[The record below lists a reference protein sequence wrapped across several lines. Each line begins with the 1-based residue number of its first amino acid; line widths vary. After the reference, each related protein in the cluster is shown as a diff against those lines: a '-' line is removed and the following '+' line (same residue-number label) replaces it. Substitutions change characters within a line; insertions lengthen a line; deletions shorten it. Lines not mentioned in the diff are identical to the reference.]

1 MLSAP
6 VVSSVIALALL
17 AFSEIISIVTR
28 ARVPMLLVA
37 LIGYLLLLWLG
48 VFPKSLLENSTLP
61 TVGSLMVCPLIVHMG
76 TLIPLKVIRRQ
87 WRAVCINLIGLVI
100 AASLILVVVSLI
112 LGYKTAAAGVG
123 PAVGGTIAF
132 LVTSTKLQQLGLS
145 SLIAL
150 PALVLAFHS
159 LVGMPLSAN
168 LLRRYAKKYVQST
181 LRSGDLATGKTRH
194 AAALGLSVRPTSLP
208 SPSQLEGASVG
219 KSLIPQKYQTNVTS
233 LFILFVGGALATV
246 LGQYTG
252 INYSLWCLVIG
263 LVGAKVGFYQP
274 RMLERSN
281 AFGLA
286 MVGLIMMILPSMN
299 TVTVKMFVGYLPS
312 ILLIIALGIIGLLLG
327 GYVGSKIFKWDPLKG
342 IPVALTATFGFP
354 GDYLI
359 CEEVSR
365 SESSDERERQL
376 LFDEILSPML
386 VGGFTSVTIASIVIA
401 SIVMSTL

>member
-1 MLSAP
+1 MLSVP

-17 AFSEIISIVTR
+17 AVSEIVSIVTR

-37 LIGYLLLLWLG
+37 LLGYLLLLWLG
-48 VFPKSLLENSTLP
+48 VFPKNLLENSTLP

-76 TLIPLKVIRRQ
+76 TLIPIKVIRRQ

-100 AASLILVVVSLI
+100 AASLILVVVSLV

-132 LVTSTKLQQLGLS
+132 LVTSTKLQQLGLT
-145 SLIAL
+145 SLVAL

-168 LLRRYAKKYVQST
+168 LLRRYAKKYVQT
-181 LRSGDLATGKTRH
+181 LRSGDLATGKTRN
-194 AAALGLSVRPTSLP
+194 AAALGVSMGAASLP
-208 SPSQLEGASVG
+208 SPSQSEGATVA
-219 KSLIPQKYQTNVTS
+219 KSLIPKKYQTNVTS

-274 RMLERSN
+274 KMLERSN
-281 AFGLA
+281 AFGVA
-286 MVGLIMMILPSMN
+286 MVGLIMLILPSMD

-327 GYVGSKIFKWDPLKG
+327 VRRIEDFQMGSAQGHSGGPHCNLWL
-342 IPVALTATFGFP
+342 
-354 GDYLI
+354 
-359 CEEVSR
+359 SR
-365 SESSDERERQL
+365 RL
-376 LFDEILSPML
+376 PHL
-386 VGGFTSVTIASIVIA
+386 
-401 SIVMSTL
+401 

>member
-1 MLSAP
+1 MLSVP

-17 AFSEIISIVTR
+17 AVSEIVSIVTR

-37 LIGYLLLLWLG
+37 LLGYLLLLWLG
-48 VFPKSLLENSTLP
+48 VFPKNLLENSTLP

-76 TLIPLKVIRRQ
+76 TLIPIKVIRRQ

-100 AASLILVVVSLI
+100 AASLILVVVSLV

-132 LVTSTKLQQLGLS
+132 LVTSTKLQQLGLT
-145 SLIAL
+145 SLVAL

-168 LLRRYAKKYVQST
+168 LLRRYAKKYVQT
-181 LRSGDLATGKTRH
+181 LRSGDLATGKTRN
-194 AAALGLSVRPTSLP
+194 AAALGVSMGAASLP
-208 SPSQLEGASVG
+208 SPSQSEGATVA
-219 KSLIPQKYQTNVTS
+219 KSLIPKKYQTNVTS

-274 RMLERSN
+274 KMLERSN
-281 AFGLA
+281 AFGVA
-286 MVGLIMMILPSMN
+286 MVGLIMLILPSMD

-365 SESSDERERQL
+365 SESGDESERQR

-386 VGGFTSVTIASIVIA
+386 VGGFTSVTIASIIIA